1 MKNIVQISDYQ
12 FREKM
17 LKARDLKKIFPSVS
31 QSTLGTWVSQG
42 LICRYKICGGV
53 FYKLSEVESMIEN
66 CKESV

>member
-31 QSTLGTWVSQG
+31 QSTLGT
-42 LICRYKICGGV
+42 
-53 FYKLSEVESMIEN
+53 
-66 CKESV
+66 